1 MNYDSLCMGC
11 MQEIGDAQECPHCG
25 FSKEAM
31 QLAPKLPFRTL
42 IGGRYLVGR
51 VLLSGGDGVTYMGFD
66 CERHVNVTI
75 REFLPE
81 QHILREADH
90 TDVRVK
96 RGSELLYRDGLN
108 AFLELFRKLARVR
121 SLHAVIPVLDIL
133 EENGTAYAI
142 SEYVET
148 MSLRDFLLKSRTGT
162 LSFEQTKTLLMPVVS
177 TMSQLHEM
185 GIFHGAI
192 SPNTLRLGRDGKI
205 RITEFMIPDARAM
218 GSALEAELTPGY
230 AAIEQYSRN
239 TEIGAWTDVY
249 AFGAVTYRM
258 IVGSTPPEALER
270 VTNDKLL
277 IPAKIAEELPAY
289 VVSAIQNALAIEP
302 KYRTKSIDEYR
313 EELSGS
319 PKLIESTK
327 AAAAAAAHAK
337 TSEEEEKERK
347 RKEQMR
353 KEILRKEEQTKILI
367 ISFCVCLALGLLGL
381 GIYLFVTREPADA
394 NANVPDTEQV
404 NAQDELVDVPD
415 FKGQSYQRISEDEV
429 LNERFHFIVSYDYS
443 KDIEEGFILSQGTEA
458 GKKLPKGSDLKIT
471 VSKGIEY
478 VTLPDVS
485 GMQYDKA
492 VETLVSAGFKCTKV
506 VKENDGSHTAD
517 IVIATTPVHGKEY
530 EKGKEIF
537 VQVWGEAP
545 TEAPTGIG
553 AWMPGIFE

>member
-25 FSKEAM
+25 FSKDAM
-31 QLAPKLPFRTL
+31 QLAPKLPLRTL
-42 IGGRYLVGR
+42 IGNRYLIGK
-51 VLLSGGDGVTYMGFD
+51 VLVSGGDGVTYMGFD
-66 CERHVNVTI
+66 CERRVCVTI

-81 QHILREADH
+81 QHILREADNTQLH
-90 TDVRVK
+90 VK
-96 RGSELLYRDGLN
+96 RGSELLFRDGLN
-108 AFLELFRKLARVR
+108 AFLELFRNLARVR

-177 TMSQLHEM
+177 TMSKLHEM
-185 GIFHGAI
+185 GIYHGAI

-205 RITEFMIPDARAM
+205 RITGFMIPDARTM
-218 GSALEAELTPGY
+218 GSALDAELAPGY
-230 AAIEQYSRN
+230 AAVEQYSRN
-239 TEIGAWTDVY
+239 AQISACTDVY

-277 IPAKIAEELPAY
+277 IPAKTAEELPAY

-302 KYRTKSIDEYR
+302 KDRTQTIDEYR

-327 AAAAAAAHAK
+327 AAAEAAVRAK
-337 TSEEEEKERK
+337 TSEEEQKERK
-347 RKEQMR
+347 RKEEMR
-353 KEILRKEEQTKILI
+353 KEILRKEEQTKILL
-367 ISFCVCLALGLLGL
+367 ISFCVCLALGLIGL
-381 GIYLFVTREPADA
+381 GVYLFVTREPASDQ
-394 NANVPDTEQV
+394 PMPTDTEQV
-404 NAQDELVDVPD
+404 DAQNELVDVPD
-415 FKGQSYQRISEDEV
+415 FRGQSYQRISEDEV
-429 LNERFHFIVSYDYS
+429 LNERFHFVVSYDYS
-443 KDIEEGFILSQGTEA
+443 KDIEEGFIISQGTEY
-458 GKKLPKGSDLKIT
+458 GQKLPKGSDLKIV

-492 VETLVSAGFKCTKV
+492 VQTLVSAGFKCTKV
-506 VKENDGSHTAD
+506 EKENDGTHTAG
-517 IVIATTPVHGKEY
+517 IVIATTPVQNKEY

-537 VQVWGEAP
+537 IQVWGEAP
-545 TEAPTGIG
+545 TEEPTGFGSWI
-553 AWMPGIFE
+553 PGLFE